1 MTKKPSGQGRPAG
14 VDTCRNGRCRRQS
27 LLCPRNPTQMS
38 MRPLI
43 AADVPRYRPLLI
55 VLAAACA
62 GIMADC
68 YCPLGFAVWSAAAFL
83 SLCIWGLL
91 KKRGHHRAAACLI
104 FLAIMSAAGAWNHY
118 RWNLFEENDLGNYT
132 AAKKQPVALEAIVL
146 TAPRQLPS
154 AEPGHMQS
162 LYADPG
168 YRLEIS
174 AKAIRGADKWQ
185 PVSGRAL
192 LFVQGDMAVIEPGDR
207 IRIFGDLSAPS
218 RRTTRASSI
227 APPFCV
233 HTGSGLRSNPR
244 PNAFRLSSVAAHG
257 VFPAG
262 WKACAREPARF
273 SSNISIPDRPNL
285 PRLSFWASANKSIP
299 SATSRL
305 WPPARSIFWRF
316 PDCTWAY

>member
-1 MTKKPSGQGRPAG
+1 
-14 VDTCRNGRCRRQS
+14 
-27 LLCPRNPTQMS
+27 MS
-38 MRPLI
+38 KRPLPTTI
-43 AADVPRYRPLLI
+43 VAMCSNPGTNVDKVLDRADVPRYRPLLI

-68 YCPLGFAVWSAAAFL
+68 YCSLSFPTWSAAAFM

-91 KKRGHHRAAACLI
+91 KRRGHHRAAACVI

-132 AAKKQPVALEAIVL
+132 AAKKQPIALEAIVV
-146 TAPRQLPS
+146 TVPRQLS
-154 AEPGHMQS
+154 SKEPTHMQS
-162 LYADPG
+162 LFTDPG

-192 LFVQGDMAVIEPGDR
+192 LFVQGDMPAVEPGDR
-207 IRIFGDLSAPS
+207 IRVYGDLSAPS

-233 HTGSGLRSNPR
+233 HTGSGLKSNPR
-244 PNAFRLSSVAAHG
+244 PHASRLFREAAHG
-257 VFPAG
+257 MFPAG
-262 WKACAREPARF
+262 WRACAKEPARF

-305 WPPARSIFWRF
+305 WPPARSMYWRF
-316 PDCTWAY
+316 PDCTWAYWPGP